1 MKRNSPHWSVG
12 ALLVA
17 AGLSGGIALARAIQ
31 SKYDPERAMLQR
43 WINQALD
50 RVLQHERQHDPRPL
64 TSQDRF
70 VIFSDHHK
78 GARNDADDFTAA
90 EATYLAALDHYLE
103 QNFTLIIMG
112 DAEDLWEERP
122 QAVLSSYRHVFESEA
137 RFYPERYLRIH
148 GNHDDLW
155 QSPYQREKYL
165 GEFFPGIEFHNGIL
179 FTVGISQQAA
189 DRNRAT
195 RLTQHLE
202 RKQGIRS
209 GGDEAINPHSE
220 PYKERRSPLNC
231 YECPVSGE
239 VLRSATAP
247 QSRDLLP
254 EAGAPGGEL
263 LLVHGHQGTLDSDA
277 MASLSQFLV
286 RNIYRLFQIV
296 TGLGRSTPASD
307 ACLRALH
314 DTMLYHWVAG
324 KERLLLI
331 AGHTHRPV
339 WSSRTHLEK
348 LMGELHSLLET
359 PPAER
364 PPDFGAK
371 VQQLR
376 EDIKIRA
383 RKYPPCNDSVKTRPC
398 YFNTGCCRYADGDIT
413 GIELADGE
421 MRLIKWSFTQ
431 GKALR
436 AVLESAPLSEIFYLL

>member
-1 MKRNSPHWSVG
+1 MKRNSPHWSIA

-31 SKYDPERAMLQR
+31 SKYDPERAMLQK

-50 RVLQHERQHDPRPL
+50 RVLQHERQHEARPL

-70 VIFSDHHK
+70 VIFTDHHK
-78 GARNDADDFTAA
+78 GARNDADDFIAA

-103 QNFTLIIMG
+103 QNFTLIIAG

-122 QAVLSSYRHVFESEA
+122 QAVLASYRRVFESEA

-165 GEFFPGIEFHNGIL
+165 GEFFPGIEFHDGIL
-179 FTVGISQQAA
+179 FT
-189 DRNRAT
+189 
-195 RLTQHLE
+195 
-202 RKQGIRS
+202 
-209 GGDEAINPHSE
+209 
-220 PYKERRSPLNC
+220 
-231 YECPVSGE
+231 VSGE
-239 VLRSATAP
+239 VLRSAAAP
-247 QSRDLLP
+247 QSKALLP
-254 EAGAPGGEL
+254 PDAGAPGGEL

-286 RNIYRLFQIV
+286 RNIYRLFQIL
-296 TGLGRSTPASD
+296 TKLGRSTPASD

-324 KERLLLI
+324 KERLILI

-359 PPAER
+359 APAER
-364 PPDFGAK
+364 PPDFGVK

-376 EDIKIRA
+376 EEIKIRA
-383 RKYPPCNDSVKTRPC
+383 RKYPPCNDSLKTRPC